1 MVDRE
6 RAGQGQGD
14 ELTSAT
20 LRGDTIVAIATA
32 PGRSAVAIVRLSGPQ
47 AEAIAARVGVSVARC
62 APRVAT
68 RTRLH
73 ACDDPAVPLDDA
85 LVTHFPA
92 PHSYTGETVI
102 EFATH
107 GGSIVPTAVCAAL
120 VHAGA
125 RQALPGEFTERAVL
139 AGKLDLLR
147 AEAVADLIDARS
159 TATHRAAL
167 TQLDGALSRAL
178 DALRTAVIEL
188 DALLAYDIDFPEED
202 GGPVPRARIT
212 TACDALVERLEA
224 LLATVPA
231 AVLGRDGVTV
241 VLAGAPNVGKSSLL
255 NALVGELR
263 VIVSDVPGTTRDAVE
278 VLLDHEPWPLR
289 LVDTAGLRETQDPL
303 ERLGIEVSE
312 RYVASAHVVVVCGET
327 PAALA
332 AAATEIRGR
341 SAAPMIG
348 ALTKRDIVTNSYD
361 IANAGS
367 HLAHFAHIVPV
378 SAHTGDGRSAL
389 LAAITAVM
397 RAQLEE
403 RTGVLNTNTPLL
415 TRARHQ
421 SAITTARDEL
431 LAFRT
436 AWADGALP
444 APVAASHVRAA
455 AHALEELVG
464 AVDIEDVLAKVF
476 SSFCVGK

>member
-1 MVDRE
+1 VDDRE

-47 AEAIAARVGVSVARC
+47 AETIAARVGVSIAQC
-62 APRVAT
+62 AARVAT
-68 RTRLH
+68 RTKLH
-73 ACDDPAVPLDDA
+73 ACDDPTTPLDDA
-85 LVTHFPA
+85 LVTRFPA

-107 GGSIVPTAVCAAL
+107 GGSVVPTVVCGAL
-120 VHAGA
+120 LRAGA

-139 AGKLDLLR
+139 AGKLDVLR

-178 DALRTAVIEL
+178 DALRAAVIEL

-202 GGPVPRARIT
+202 SGPVPRARIT
-212 TACDALVERLEA
+212 SACDALVERLGI

-289 LVDTAGLRETQDPL
+289 LVDTAGLRDTHDPL

-327 PAALA
+327 PAGLA
-332 AAATEIRGR
+332 AAAAEIRKR
-341 SAAPMIG
+341 SAAPLIG
-348 ALTKRDIVTNSYD
+348 ALTKSDLVTNRYD
-361 IANAGS
+361 ITEAGTA
-367 HLAHFAHIVPV
+367 LARIIPV
-378 SAHTGDGRSAL
+378 SARTGDGRRAL
-389 LAAITAVM
+389 LDAITAVM
-397 RAQLEE
+397 RAQVEE
-403 RTGVLNTNTPLL
+403 RAGVLDTHTPLL

-421 SAITTARDEL
+421 SAITRARDEL
-431 LAFRT
+431 LAFRA
-436 AWADGALP
+436 AWTNGSLP

>member
-6 RAGQGQGD
+6 RAGQGQGHR
-14 ELTSAT
+14 LTSTT

-47 AEAIAARVGVSVARC
+47 AEAIAARLGVSVARC

-73 ACDDPAVPLDDA
+73 ACDDPTAPLDDA
-85 LVTHFPA
+85 LVTRFPA

-107 GGSIVPTAVCAAL
+107 GGRVVPTAVCAAL
-120 VHAGA
+120 LHAGA

-178 DALRTAVIEL
+178 DALRAAVIEL

-212 TACDALVERLEA
+212 TACDTLVERLEA

-255 NALVGELR
+255 NALVGERR

-289 LVDTAGLRETQDPL
+289 LVDTAGLRETEDPV

-348 ALTKRDIVTNSYD
+348 ALTKRDLVTTSYD
-361 IANAGS
+361 IADAG
-367 HLAHFAHIVPV
+367 AHFAHLVPV
-378 SAHTGDGRSAL
+378 SARTGDGQTAL
-389 LAAITAVM
+389 LAAITTVM

-421 SAITTARDEL
+421 SAITTARNEL
-431 LAFRT
+431 LAFRA

>member
-6 RAGQGQGD
+6 RAGQGQGHG
-14 ELTSAT
+14 LTHTT

-47 AEAIAARVGVSVARC
+47 AEAMAARVGVSLRRC

-68 RTRLH
+68 RTTLH
-73 ACDDPAVPLDDA
+73 ACDDPATPLDDA
-85 LVTHFPA
+85 LVTRFPA

-107 GGSIVPTAVCAAL
+107 GGSMVPAAVCGAL
-120 VHAGA
+120 LHAGA
-125 RQALPGEFTERAVL
+125 RLALPGEFTERAVL

-159 TATHRAAL
+159 TASHRAAL

-178 DALRTAVIEL
+178 DALRAAVIEL

-202 GGPVPRARIT
+202 GGPVPRARISV
-212 TACDALVERLEA
+212 ACDAIVERLEA

-263 VIVSDVPGTTRDAVE
+263 VIVSEIPGTTRDAVE

-289 LVDTAGLRETQDPL
+289 LVDTAGLRETQDPV
-303 ERLGIEVSE
+303 ERLGIEVSA
-312 RYVASAHVVVVCGET
+312 RYVAAAHVVVVCGET
-327 PAALA
+327 PEALRA
-332 AAATEIRGR
+332 AAAALRAHT
-341 SAAPMIG
+341 AAPFIG
-348 ALTKRDIVTNSYD
+348 ALTKTDLVSISYD
-361 IANAGS
+361 ITP
-367 HLAHFAHIVPV
+367 LAPDFARVVAV
-378 SAHTGDGRSAL
+378 SARTGDGRSAL

-397 RAQLEE
+397 HAQLDG
-403 RTGVLNTNTPLL
+403 RTDGDGTQTPLL

-431 LAFRT
+431 RAFRA
-436 AWADGALP
+436 AWSAGALP

-464 AVDIEDVLAKVF
+464 AVDIEDVLTKVF
-476 SSFCVGK
+476 ASFCVGK